1 MVENL
6 FHEFTPNF
14 LFFIKLDV
22 VNTIEQSRFQIKDR
36 IPKYY
41 LNPQQRSYSLHTKYQ
56 FFDIVTIILKS

>member
-1 MVENL
+1 LNS
-6 FHEFTPNF
+6 
-14 LFFIKLDV
+14 
-22 VNTIEQSRFQIKDR
+22 QGSQIKDR

>member
-1 MVENL
+1 M
-6 FHEFTPNF
+6 NF
-14 LFFIKLDV
+14 LLIFIFFIKLDV
-22 VNTIEQSRFQIKDR
+22 VNTVEQSRSWINDR